1 MRGKKVCEQ
10 LRGIRCR
17 IAAANDIDYT
27 PAECTYEGECQG
39 TCPRCESEL
48 RYIERQLHRRRA
60 LGKAVVVAGL
70 TLGAASFVPMRAQPA
85 PPDTVAAPVPAPPFD
100 AAPGDTTAVVVRG
113 RIVDAEDGEP
123 CIGATILLEG
133 TKFGTC
139 SDLDG
144 NFAIRVPKGSRLKIL
159 NIGYEDY
166 EYEVTQSVAELL
178 VKLLPVEMLMGE
190 VVVGGVRDSR
200 SPLPEI
206 FAPKWIP
213 TNIDEKR

>member
-70 TLGAASFVPMRAQPA
+70 TLGAASFVPTHAQSA
-85 PPDTVAAPVPAPPFD
+85 PPDTVAAPVPVPPFD

-113 RIVDAEDGEP
+113 RIVDAENGEP

-144 NFAIRVPKGSRLKIL
+144 NFAIRVPQGGKLRIRF
-159 NIGYEDY
+159 IGYEDN
-166 EYEVTQSVAELL
+166 EYEAVQTIEDLELKL
-178 VKLLPVEMLMGE
+178 VEIPSFEIS
-190 VVVGGVRDSR
+190 GVISR
-200 SPLPEI
+200 
-206 FAPKWIP
+206 
-213 TNIDEKR
+213 

>member
-1 MRGKKVCEQ
+1 MCEQ

-70 TLGAASFVPMRAQPA
+70 TLGAASFVPLHAHPA
-85 PPDTVAAPVPAPPFD
+85 PPDTVAAPVPAPPYD
-100 AAPGDTTAVVVRG
+100 AAPGDTAAVVIRG
-113 RIVDAEDGEP
+113 RIVDAQDGEP

-139 SDLDG
+139 SDMDG
-144 NFAIRVPKGSRLKIL
+144 HFAIRVPKGSRLKIL
-159 NIGYEDY
+159 NIGYEAY
-166 EYEVTQSVAELL
+166 EYEVTQSVAKLL
-178 VKLLPVEMLMGE
+178 VKLSPDDEIIMGE
-190 VVVGGVRDSR
+190 VIVGSVREPVS
-200 SPLPEI
+200 LPEI
-206 FAPKWIP
+206 FAPKLIP
-213 TNIDEKR
+213 TNKDEKR

>member
-39 TCPRCESEL
+39 TCPHCESEL

-70 TLGAASFVPMRAQPA
+70 TLGAASFVPLHAQPA
-85 PPDTVAAPVPAPPFD
+85 PPDTVAAPVPVPPYD
-100 AAPGDTTAVVVRG
+100 AAPGDTTAVVVSG
-113 RIVDAEDGEP
+113 RIVDAMDGEP

-144 NFAIRVPKGSRLKIL
+144 HFAIRVPQGGKLRIHY
-159 NIGYEDY
+159 IGYENL
-166 EYEVTQSVAELL
+166 EYEITEKVENLELYLKL
-178 VKLLPVEMLMGE
+178 VEDASFEISGLILPH
-190 VVVGGVRDSR
+190 
-200 SPLPEI
+200 
-206 FAPKWIP
+206 
-213 TNIDEKR
+213 TNYW